1 MHLFEGQVAIITGA
15 GGGLG
20 RCYALLFASLG
31 AKVVV
36 NDLGMPS
43 TDNKSRQADSVVSEI
58 VAKGGEAVAEY
69 SSVVDGQKIVDFA
82 VQKYGRVDILV
93 NNAGYMGEI
102 KILEFCATSPWSRQK
117 RRIGIWFMESTWMDL
132 FQ

>member
-1 MHLFEGQVAIITGA
+1 MRLFEGQVAIITGA
-15 GGGLG
+15 VGGLG

-43 TDNKSRQADSVVSEI
+43 TNNKSPQADSVVSEI
-58 VAKGGEAVAEY
+58 VAKGGEAIAEY

-82 VQKYGRVDILV
+82 MQKYGRVDILV
-93 NNAGYMGEI
+93 NNAGY
-102 KILEFCATSPWSRQK
+102 LQK
-117 RRIGIWFMESTWMDL
+117 L
-132 FQ
+132 NV